1 MTPGDAVSRSFT
13 VTTEDTAQAL
23 GSGDLPVL
31 GTPRL
36 LAWCEAVTCAV
47 LEESLVATQASV
59 GTRVQLD
66 HLAASPVGATVQ
78 VTATVAYVD
87 GRLVRFEVVAQDHE
101 ATDLAELAAAR
112 VVAHGEVTRIVVNR
126 ARFLSRITP
135 RGRPL

>member
-1 MTPGDAVSRSFT
+1 MIPGEAVSRSFT
-13 VTTEDTAQAL
+13 VAIEDTAQAL
-23 GSGDLPVL
+23 GSGDLLVL

-47 LEESLVATQASV
+47 LEDSLVATQASV

-87 GRLVRFEVVAQDHE
+87 GRLVRFEVVAQE
-101 ATDLAELAAAR
+101 MVAQDLTGRL
-112 VVAHGEVTRIVVNR
+112 VAHGEVTRVVVDR
-126 ARFLSRITP
+126 ARFMSRL
-135 RGRPL
+135 GS